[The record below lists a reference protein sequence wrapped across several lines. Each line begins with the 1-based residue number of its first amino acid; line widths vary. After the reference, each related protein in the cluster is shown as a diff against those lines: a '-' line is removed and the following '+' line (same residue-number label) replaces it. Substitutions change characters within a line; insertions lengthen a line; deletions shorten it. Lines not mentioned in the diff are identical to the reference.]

1 MKKNCLKVLSLGA
14 KKSFLIFCLLLSS
27 MVLLSSEVLPLSFG
41 THIGTN
47 METPQGYALNLGL
60 QGSYEIF
67 NNFNTG
73 LQFDSSMDFK
83 NSFAFE
89 ATVFAKY
96 ILPFKFSIVEPFV
109 KCNLGYAL
117 VRFKDI
123 NANAMALGLETGV
136 SIPVSKFSFEPYLRF
151 GYPYF
156 WGAGVCFQYSLKD

>member
-1 MKKNCLKVLSLGA
+1 MKKLFKSLKCWEQ
-14 KKSFLIFCLLLSS
+14 KKFYFFCFLLSS
-27 MVLLSSEVLPLSFG
+27 MALLNSEVLPLSFG

-47 METPQGYALNLGL
+47 METPQGYTLNLGL

-73 LQFDSSMDFK
+73 LQFDYSVDFK
-83 NSFAFE
+83 NSFAFD

-117 VRFKDI
+117 IRFKDM

-156 WGAGVCFQYSLKD
+156 WGAGICVQYSLKN